1 MARQGGAG
9 RGQARQ
15 GKARVVSNRS
25 SERTS
30 VRKPWEAIVKS
41 IWTSKTFY
49 FNLLALV
56 VAIAAAFGY
65 SGELPAG
72 WAVYVPSIIA
82 VINVILRLLVKQP
95 IGGPVARAMRGE

>member
-1 MARQGGAG
+1 M
-9 RGQARQ
+9 
-15 GKARVVSNRS
+15 
-25 SERTS
+25 
-30 VRKPWEAIVKS
+30 KS
-41 IWTSKTFY
+41 IFQSRTFY
-49 FNLLALV
+49 FNLLALLVAV
-56 VAIAAAFGY
+56 VGQFGY